1 MSREPDAGEEPAG
14 PPRPLALIAGWTCSG
29 KTRFARALAE
39 ELRPATAAV
48 LSQDDYYRDTSHL
61 THAEK
66 VRVNHDLPEALDLT
80 LFAEHLVTL
89 CAGGSVPRFTYD
101 FATGARRSEGKRG
114 PADFVIAEGVRVFR
128 LAPPAHRPVL
138 RVLLEGAPE
147 RLLARRIRRDT
158 GERGYTEAETRRRFA
173 EMALPA
179 QRHALSGAEAA
190 ANFVFPMDWGDAEVA
205 AAANRLA
212 GDTSRPDRP
221 PA

>member
-1 MSREPDAGEEPAG
+1 MSREPR
-14 PPRPLALIAGWTCSG
+14 PRPLALVAGWTCSG

-39 ELRPATAAV
+39 KLQPASAAV

-66 VRVNHDLPEALDLT
+66 VRVNHDLPEALDLA
-80 LFAEHLVTL
+80 LFAEHLATL
-89 CAGGSVPRFTYD
+89 CAGGEVPRLAYD
-101 FATGARRSEGKRG
+101 FATGARRSEGTRG

-128 LAPPAHRPVL
+128 LAPPGHPGAL
-138 RVLLEGAPE
+138 RILLEGAPE

-173 EMALPA
+173 GMALPA
-179 QRHALSGAEAA
+179 QREALAGAEAA
-190 ANFVFPMDWGDAEVA
+190 ADFVFPMDWGDPEVA
-205 AAANRLA
+205 AAAARLA

>member
-1 MSREPDAGEEPAG
+1 MSREAR
-14 PPRPLALIAGWTCSG
+14 PRPLALIAGWTCSG

-39 ELRPATAAV
+39 KLRPASAAI

-66 VRVNHDLPEALDLT
+66 VRVNHDLPEALDLA
-80 LFAEHLVTL
+80 LFAEHLATL
-89 CAGGSVPRFTYD
+89 CAGGSVPRLAYD
-101 FATGARRSEGKRG
+101 FASGARRPEGTRG

-138 RVLLEGAPE
+138 RVLLEGVPE

-179 QRHALSGAEAA
+179 QRQALSGAEAA
-190 ANFVFPMDWGDAEVA
+190 ADFVFPMDWGGPEVA
-205 AAANRLA
+205 AVATRLA